1 MWKLC
6 IDDDQANRTIVELVR
21 EEYSIGRAEDNA
33 VRLTERNI
41 SRHHAKLRLEKER
54 WVLIDLKSSNGS
66 FAGGRKL
73 DNRKVLESGET
84 VSLGD
89 YRLRVVDAAT
99 DSVPTPEA
107 QAAVSSRRQQP
118 AKVVLD
124 RLIVLVGP
132 VPLAEFPLGH
142 GLIKVGRGE
151 ECDVRL
157 DDTSVSRVHVT
168 LQELTDGVYQA
179 RDEGSSNGLRINGRE
194 VTEAVLTPDDL
205 IELGDVELVFVP
217 RGRSFDPKS
226 YHPKAWSSAQRVV
239 ERVRDNPKLALSAV
253 GGAILFG
260 AALFFF
266 GSSSDEATQP
276 ARSPATRALDEAE
289 EQMLA
294 GQLEVAHET
303 LQVINADSNLR
314 QSERF
319 REIER
324 RWADDQFERA
334 QRAASGAEERHILE
348 RIARAPSVDS
358 ARRKR
363 ASELLSTLAES
374 DLVPTDLP
382 KAWKDA
388 GLEPEPR
395 KARSGAVPRKPS
407 SDRVIDLDS
416 EPVRPK
422 ATSGGKRGHDENQR
436 D

>member
-41 SRHHAKLRLEKER
+41 SRHHAKLRLEDTR

-66 FAGGRKL
+66 FVGGRRL
-73 DNRKVLESGET
+73 ENRKVLESGEAIA
-84 VSLGD
+84 LGD
-89 YRLRVVDAAT
+89 YRIRVVNAAT

-107 QAAVSSRRQQP
+107 QAAVSSRRAPP
-118 AKVVLD
+118 AKVVGD

-132 VPLAEFPLGH
+132 TPLTEFPLGP
-142 GLIKVGRGE
+142 GVLKIGRGE
-151 ECDVRL
+151 ECDARL

-168 LQELTDGVYQA
+168 VHELTDGVYHVK
-179 RDEGSSNGLRINGRE
+179 DEGSSNGLRVNGRE
-194 VTEAVLTPDDL
+194 VSDAVLTPDDL
-205 IELGDVELVFVP
+205 LELGDVELVFVP
-217 RGRSFDPKS
+217 RGRTFDPKS
-226 YHPKAWSSAQRVV
+226 YHPKAWSSARRVV
-239 ERVRDNPKLALSAV
+239 DRVRDNPKLVLSALA
-253 GGAILFG
+253 GAVVFGVALMLFG
-260 AALFFF
+260 SKGNEVA
-266 GSSSDEATQP
+266 QP
-276 ARSPATRALDEAE
+276 ARSPAAQALDDAE
-289 EQMLA
+289 QLMQQ

-334 QRAASGAEERHILE
+334 KRAASGSEERHILE
-348 RIARAPSVDS
+348 RVARATGVDS

-363 ASELLSTLAES
+363 ASELLQSLTES

-382 KAWKDA
+382 KAQD
-388 GLEPEPR
+388 
-395 KARSGAVPRKPS
+395 SGVEDRAVGASPGTAAKKPGT
-407 SDRVIDLDS
+407 DQVIDLDT
-416 EPVRPK
+416 EPARPK
-422 ATSGGKRGHDENQR
+422 AIPARRNGNDENER
-436 D
+436 E